1 MGLMFLQLLKHGSMI
16 ECPVIVYKFQ
26 DITLLSDVTETREWV
41 AVLHFSRLTLLWS
54 IVGLDLELAAVEFL
68 WIEFR
73 IKHLDILCGVCY
85 RPPDNDSVSLDNF
98 FECFQLVLD
107 KIRQLPKQYIIVMLG
122 DFNAHYDVAN
132 PSGNSDVGGKLNSF
146 LESNNLAQLIAE
158 PTRVTFHSSTI
169 LDLVITN
176 CPERFSASGTLSP
189 PSNCDH
195 SVIFASMNLFTHR
208 SRSYKRHVWNF
219 NNVNITDLNDELS
232 QLHWFSLCENSID
245 IDEIYSCWYGH
256 FRSIIEKYIPL
267 KTVTIRPNDKPWMD
281 SKVRLAIRKRDRL
294 LRIHNIRPSPVTW
307 ESYRVQRNIV
317 TSLIRFAKKSFY
329 ESANK
334 DLSNPDINCKKWWS
348 IVNRVCG
355 RENSSSIP
363 LIVENEVTIFDSKE
377 KACIFNEYFV
387 LQSELPVV
395 NAIPP
400 AI

>member
-1 MGLMFLQLLKHGSMI
+1 M
-16 ECPVIVYKFQ
+16 
-26 DITLLSDVTETREWV
+26 
-41 AVLHFSRLTLLWS
+41 
-54 IVGLDLELAAVEFL
+54 
-68 WIEFR
+68 
-73 IKHLDILCGVCY
+73 
-85 RPPDNDSVSLDNF
+85 
-98 FECFQLVLD
+98 
-107 KIRQLPKQYIIVMLG
+107 
-122 DFNAHYDVAN
+122 
-132 PSGNSDVGGKLNSF
+132 
-146 LESNNLAQLIAE
+146 
-158 PTRVTFHSSTI
+158 
-169 LDLVITN
+169 
-176 CPERFSASGTLSP
+176 
-189 PSNCDH
+189 
-195 SVIFASMNLFTHR
+195 
-208 SRSYKRHVWNF
+208 
-219 NNVNITDLNDELS
+219 
-232 QLHWFSLCENSID
+232 
-245 IDEIYSCWYGH
+245 
-256 FRSIIEKYIPL
+256 

-363 LIVENEVTIFDSKE
+363 PIVEYEVTIFDSKE

-400 AI
+400 AIEPYQTQRFLSHIIATEEQVLELMTGVDISEACGYDGVGK